1 MQHRREVSSKLPSSM
16 RVPNR
21 VESEIIAKEITMND
35 SMRKNRNIDALA
47 WGALFI
53 WWGITLLIQFPA
65 GTGLIGVGLILL
77 AANAARYFQGLPL
90 SGFTT
95 TIGILA
101 LAWGV
106 LELAGTVLP
115 FELPVFPILLIVLGL
130 MILFGSRREEAVAGK
145 AS

>member
-1 MQHRREVSSKLPSSM
+1 
-16 RVPNR
+16 
-21 VESEIIAKEITMND
+21 MND
-35 SMRKNRNIDALA
+35 SITKKRNIDALA

-65 GTGLIGVGLILL
+65 GVGLIGVGLILL
-77 AANAARYFQGLPL
+77 AAVAARYFQGMGA

-95 TIGILA
+95 AMGVLA
-101 LAWGV
+101 LVWGA

-130 MILFGSRREEAVAGK
+130 MVLFGSRREEVIAAK

>member
-1 MQHRREVSSKLPSSM
+1 
-16 RVPNR
+16 
-21 VESEIIAKEITMND
+21 MND
-35 SMRKNRNIDALA
+35 SIRKNRNIDALA

-65 GTGLIGVGLILL
+65 GVGLIGVGLILL
-77 AANAARYFQGLPL
+77 AANAARYFQGMGL

-95 TIGILA
+95 AIGVLA
-101 LAWGV
+101 LVWGG

-115 FELPVFPILLIVLGL
+115 FELPVFPVLLIVLGL
-130 MILFGSRREEAVAGK
+130 MVLFGSRRGEATSVK